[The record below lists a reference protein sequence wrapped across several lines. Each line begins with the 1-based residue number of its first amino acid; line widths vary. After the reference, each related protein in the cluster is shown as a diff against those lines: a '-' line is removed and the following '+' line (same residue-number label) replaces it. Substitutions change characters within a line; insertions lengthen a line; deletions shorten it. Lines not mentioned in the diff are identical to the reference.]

1 MPAETARGGR
11 ELKGRSAWA
20 LAGSP
25 FPGSRQLAI
34 LRALVPS
41 PSRPLVIT
49 ILLGAHLLWVVGR
62 VPHSVV
68 AKRLRAI
75 ESFASRGDCAHY
87 LDGEQLSGA
96 DEIAWIRANCGDDA
110 IVLFDGERK
119 GALEFAP
126 CLLFPR
132 LLVAASAVAQD
143 ATNHGGRP
151 IAQGERDGRRGRIVL
166 VGHGRR
172 LGIELR

>member
-1 MPAETARGGR
+1 VPE
-11 ELKGRSAWA
+11 
-20 LAGSP
+20 P
-25 FPGSRQLAI
+25 LAI

-41 PSRPLVIT
+41 PSRPLVI
-49 ILLGAHLLWVVGR
+49 ILLLGAHLVWVVGR
-62 VPHSVV
+62 IPHSVV

-75 ESFASRGDCAHY
+75 ESFASRGDCTHY
-87 LDGEQLSGA
+87 LDGDQLSGA
-96 DEIAWIRANCGDDA
+96 DAIAWVRANCAEDA

-132 LLVAASAVAQD
+132 LLVAASAVARD
-143 ATNHGGRP
+143 ATSHAARP
-151 IAQGERDGRRGRIVL
+151 IAHGERDGRRGRIVL
-166 VGHGRR
+166 VGHGRS

>member
-1 MPAETARGGR
+1 M
-11 ELKGRSAWA
+11 
-20 LAGSP
+20 
-25 FPGSRQLAI
+25 
-34 LRALVPS
+34 PS
-41 PSRPLVIT
+41 PSRPLVIS
-49 ILLGAHLLWVVGR
+49 ILLGAQLLWVVGR
-62 VPHSVV
+62 IPHSVV

-75 ESFASRGDCAHY
+75 DSFASRGDCAHY

-96 DEIAWIRANCGDDA
+96 DAIAWVRATCGDDA

-132 LLVAASAVAQD
+132 LLVAASAVAPD
-143 ATNHGGRP
+143 ATSHGGRP
-151 IAQGERDGRRGRIVL
+151 IAHGERDGRRGRIVL
-166 VGHGRR
+166 VGHGRS